1 MGRPPGIKN
10 KVLNAKN
17 DEVLASVSGL
27 TLNGVSNKLA
37 STQVEISKTLGDLS
51 AKLSEQLSVLD
62 NVKAAIVIE
71 NDKLKT
77 LYAIEA
83 TAQTLDDI
91 NMSIENTRAAW
102 IKENEERERR
112 ETELATEREKI
123 RLRAEEEYA
132 YTTAQRH
139 KKEEDAF
146 RTSMLI
152 ADKEFKE
159 KQAAVEKSWNDNWI
173 KREAALKDREV
184 RITELENIAN
194 GVPERI
200 KAEVDKAVAIATN
213 SLKKDY
219 ETKIV
224 LQAKD
229 SESEKKLAAQEIA
242 SLNTTILKLTNQ
254 MIELQKSLAQAHSD
268 VKDISAKALD
278 SASNRAVA
286 DALKDAMSQ
295 RDSNGKPSK

>member
-10 KVLNAKN
+10 KVLAARN

-37 STQVEISKTLGDLS
+37 STQVEISKTLGDVG
-51 AKLSEQLSVLD
+51 AKLSEQLGVLD

-91 NMSIENTRAAW
+91 NMNIENTRAAW
-102 IKENEERERR
+102 IKENEDKVRR
-112 ETELATEREKI
+112 DSELANEREKARI
-123 RLRAEEEYA
+123 RAEEEYA
-132 YTTAQRH
+132 YMTSQRH

-146 RTSMLI
+146 RTSI
-152 ADKEFKE
+152 DTKDKEHKE
-159 KQAAVEKSWNDNWI
+159 KYTKLDKDWNNDWA
-173 KREAALKDREV
+173 KRETALKDRET
-184 RITELENIAN
+184 RITELEAIAN
-194 GVPERI
+194 SMPEKI
-200 KAEVDKAVAIATN
+200 KGEVDKAVAIATN

-224 LQAKD
+224 LQSKD
-229 SESEKKLAAQEIA
+229 SESEKKLATQEIA
-242 SLNTTILKLTNQ
+242 SLNATIVKLNNQ
-254 MIELQKSLAQAHSD
+254 MLELQKSLAQAHSD

>member
-10 KVLNAKN
+10 KVQTARN

-51 AKLSEQLSVLD
+51 AKLSEQLSV
-62 NVKAAIVIE
+62 VKAAIVIE
-71 NDKLKT
+71 NEKLKN

-91 NMSIENTRAAW
+91 NMNIESTRAAW
-102 IKENEERERR
+102 IKENEDRSRR
-112 ETELATEREKI
+112 EAEQSAEREKLRI
-123 RLRAEEEYA
+123 RMEEEYA
-132 YTTAQRH
+132 YVTAQKH
-139 KKEEDAF
+139 KKEEDSF
-146 RTSMLI
+146 RASMLH

-159 KQAAVEKSWNDNWI
+159 KQAADEKSWNDNWA
-173 KREAALKDREV
+173 KREASLKDREA
-184 RITELENIAN
+184 RISELEAIAN
-194 GVPERI
+194 SMPEKI
-200 KAEVDKAVAIATN
+200 KGEVDKAVAIATN

-224 LQAKD
+224 LQSKD

-242 SLNTTILKLTNQ
+242 SLNATIAKLNNQ
-254 MIELQKSLAQAHSD
+254 MLELQKSLAQAHSD

-295 RDSNGKPSK
+295 RDNNGKPSK